1 MPFQVIEAQRLYH
14 QVAEQIGSLIQA
26 GEFREGDRLPPE
38 RELAKQLGVSR
49 PVVREAMIAL
59 EIAGL
64 VDVRGGAGTFVR
76 RTRADVGSVLAADS
90 GPGPFDLIAAR
101 RMLEGEIAHAAAQTV
116 TDAGLRSLTEAID
129 VMRRDIESGKDT
141 RQADRLFHVR
151 VAELTGNAVL
161 ASLVDGLWAHMLAP
175 MFDVLGRH
183 AGLRGEDRMTVAD
196 HEKIVQALARR
207 DPAIAREAMRGHL
220 AHVEQILMREELR

>member
-1 MPFQVIEAQRLYH
+1 
-14 QVAEQIGSLIQA
+14 VAEQIGRLIQS

-76 RTRADVGSVLAADS
+76 RTRADVGSILASA

-101 RMLEGEIAHAAAQTV
+101 RMLEGEIAYAAAQEV
-116 TDAGLRSLTEAID
+116 SDAGLRSLTEAIE
-129 VMRRDIESGKDT
+129 VMRKDIEAGKDT

-151 VAELTGNAVL
+151 IAELTGNAVL
-161 ASLVDGLWAHMLAP
+161 VNLVDGLWAHMLSP

-183 AGLRGEDRMTVAD
+183 AGLRGEDRMTVDD
-196 HEKIVQALARR
+196 HEKIVEALARR
-207 DPAIAREAMRGHL
+207 DPTSAREAMRGHL
-220 AHVEQILMREELR
+220 AHVEQILMREELK